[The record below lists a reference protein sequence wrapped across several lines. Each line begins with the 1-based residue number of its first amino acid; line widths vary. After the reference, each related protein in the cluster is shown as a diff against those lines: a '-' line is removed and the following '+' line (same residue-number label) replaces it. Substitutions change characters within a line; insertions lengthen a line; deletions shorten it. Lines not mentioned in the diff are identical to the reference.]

1 MHSLRSLRF
10 LRLILVA
17 LAAVVLVA
25 CGGRDEPRPIA
36 YDEATCTYCHMAI
49 ADRRFG
55 AQFVT
60 TKGKVHSFDSI
71 ECLAWYF
78 LEHREDGRSAW
89 VTDFGRPGTMVRADT
104 ARFVRGGPSRSPMAL
119 GLAAFGSPD
128 AAVAAAARGGETMS
142 WTDVLA
148 LVEQS
153 GGVEHGPAHDA
164 HEVHDAPR

>member
-1 MHSLRSLRF
+1 MRSLGL
-10 LRLILVA
+10 LRLVLVT

-36 YDEATCTYCHMAI
+36 YDEATCAYCHMGI

-71 ECLAWYF
+71 ECLASYF
-78 LEHREDGRSAW
+78 LEHRDDARTAW
-89 VTDFGRPGTMVRADT
+89 VTDFARPGTLIRADT
-104 ARFVRGGPSRSPMAL
+104 AHFVRGGPSRSPMAL
-119 GLAAFGSPD
+119 DLAAFGSPD
-128 AAVAAAARGGETMS
+128 TAAEAASRGGETMS
-142 WTDVLA
+142 WTGVLS

-153 GGVEHGPAHDA
+153 GGVEHTPAHGAHGTDDA
-164 HEVHDAPR
+164 SR

>member
-1 MHSLRSLRF
+1 MRSLGF
-10 LRLILVA
+10 LRLVLVT

-36 YDEATCTYCHMAI
+36 YDEATCAYCHMGI

-71 ECLAWYF
+71 ECLTSYF
-78 LEHREDGRSAW
+78 LEHREDAHAAW
-89 VTDFGRPGTMVRADT
+89 VTDFARPGTMIRADT

-119 GLAAFGSPD
+119 GLAAFASPD
-128 AAVAAAARGGETMS
+128 AADEAVSRGGERMT
-142 WTDVLA
+142 WTEVLA

-153 GGVEHGPAHDA
+153 GGVEHAPAHGA
-164 HEVHDAPR
+164 HGTDDVSR